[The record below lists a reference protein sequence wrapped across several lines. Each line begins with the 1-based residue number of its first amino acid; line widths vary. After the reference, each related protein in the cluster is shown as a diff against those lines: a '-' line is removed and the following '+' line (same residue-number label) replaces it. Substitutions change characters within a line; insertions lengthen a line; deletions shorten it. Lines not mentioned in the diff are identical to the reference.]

1 MSRFPYLPHAPAC
14 MYGSFIARIIEEVM
28 VPKASQRAN
37 GRQLATHLLNA
48 HDNERVEVA
57 HIRGAIARDL
67 PGALDEWYAIS
78 KTTRCKKYLYS
89 LSINPDPRQ
98 GPLTR
103 SQYRDYIA
111 RVEKKLKLT
120 GQPRAIVFHAK
131 HGREHCHVV
140 WSRIMPGALRAVQ
153 ISHDRKSLQTIT
165 RQFAADHGLQLPP
178 NMRPGG
184 RISDNV
190 PPVKA
195 VLHEKHQQ
203 ERTGVSKEERVREI
217 TRAWQQTDNAHTFIA
232 SLAHIGYRL
241 ARGDSVPYVVI
252 DRFGEIHSLPRQID
266 GIRTKDLRARLAGFP
281 PESLPMAADIKQQV
295 LTQLPA
301 PIAPQFNQNADTP
314 WVTLKTAHDK
324 RRAIFRQRLARLKD
338 RHRAERRALAARQ
351 EENLERL
358 RALRLRQTATG
369 LTYFLCLIPGIP
381 QLLARRHKGHDIAY
395 LQHCRKARHRLLAAQ
410 KTEFEDFR
418 RQIRA
423 VMRVEKREARSL
435 RTQLRRAFLTSRMS
449 ESFAAAAVPPSL
461 PAIRETMPAEFK
473 ATVHDITTHNRLPQ
487 PGSIPPRRKH
497 TPPEDSLSAVFAK
510 AANPLPTRLRETFT
524 RASGGGRKH
533 VPKPAPRLE
542 LDV

>member
-1 MSRFPYLPHAPAC
+1 M
-14 MYGSFIARIIEEVM
+14 I
-28 VPKASQRAN
+28 PKASQRAN

-48 HDNERVEVA
+48 HDNARVEVA

-67 PGALDEWYAIS
+67 PGALDEWHAIS
-78 KTTRCKKYLYS
+78 KTTRCQKYLYS

-98 GPLTR
+98 GLLTH
-103 SQYRDYIA
+103 SQYKDYIA

-140 WSRIMPGALRAVQ
+140 WSRIIPGALKAVP

-165 RQFAADHGLQLPP
+165 RQFAADHGLELPP
-178 NMRPGG
+178 NMCPGG

-190 PPVKA
+190 PPVKTI
-195 VLHEKHQQ
+195 LHEKHQQ
-203 ERTGVSKEERVREI
+203 ERTGTSKEERVREI
-217 TRAWQQTDNAHTFIA
+217 TRSWHQTDNAHTFIA
-232 SLAHIGYRL
+232 ALAQIGYRL

-252 DRFGEIHSLPRQID
+252 DRFGEIHSLPRKID
-266 GIRTKDLRARLAGFP
+266 GIRTKDLRARLSEFP
-281 PESLPMAADIKQQV
+281 PESLPSAADIKHQV

-301 PIAPQFNQNADTP
+301 PIAPQFNQNADAP

-369 LTYFLCLIPGIP
+369 LAYFLCLIAGIP

-395 LQHCRKARHRLLAAQ
+395 LQHCRKARHKLLAAQ
-410 KTEFEDFR
+410 QAEFEDLR
-418 RQIRA
+418 RQIRD

-461 PAIRETMPAEFK
+461 PASRDHIHTDFGVNGAGVTGRNGATK
-473 ATVHDITTHNRLPQ
+473 AR
-487 PGSIPPRRKH
+487 SIPPRRRPA
-497 TPPEDSLSAVFAK
+497 PPEDSLSAAFT
-510 AANPLPTRLRETFT
+510 AAAEPPTARLRETFT

-533 VPKPAPRLE
+533 VPKPVPRLE